1 MQFKPI
7 AQKRTYNEAI
17 GINKDYDILI
27 KLLQKQLKLG
37 SEEHLLVSNYSKNI
51 NNISI
56 NYINLDLD

>member
-27 KLLQKQLKLG
+27 KLLQ
-37 SEEHLLVSNYSKNI
+37 N
-51 NNISI
+51 
-56 NYINLDLD
+56 